1 MGEVEI
7 SIMAASISG
16 YTFSAV
22 CFHSAN
28 SNADHVGAGPPAVAA
43 GGLRLSPQ
51 AGACG
56 QATTAGR
63 LALNPGDKPMS
74 CDPGGSRPLPAPV
87 LRGPFSWRSR
97 PRAGPGTAVL
107 SPTDLK
113 RPAPPVSGVA

>member
-1 MGEVEI
+1 MHPPRGMMGEVEI

-28 SNADHVGAGPPAVAA
+28 SNADHVGVGPPAVAA
-43 GGLRLSPQ
+43 WGLRLSPQ

-63 LALNPGDKPMS
+63 LALPQ
-74 CDPGGSRPLPAPV
+74 SR
-87 LRGPFSWRSR
+87 GQ
-97 PRAGPGTAVL
+97 
-107 SPTDLK
+107 TDEL
-113 RPAPPVSGVA
+113 